1 MSSCVHCTDF
11 TLVVSYFFIGLNYE
25 YTEEK
30 QILILNLTN
39 FDPNLIFDNHVLET
53 VSSCM
58 SPLAQINRVKYS
70 FDKQSLIIM

>member
-30 QILILNLTN
+30 QILIFNLTN
-39 FDPNLIFDNHVLET
+39 FDPNLIFDK
-53 VSSCM
+53 SC
-58 SPLAQINRVKYS
+58 SRYS
-70 FDKQSLIIM
+70 FIMHVTFSSDQ